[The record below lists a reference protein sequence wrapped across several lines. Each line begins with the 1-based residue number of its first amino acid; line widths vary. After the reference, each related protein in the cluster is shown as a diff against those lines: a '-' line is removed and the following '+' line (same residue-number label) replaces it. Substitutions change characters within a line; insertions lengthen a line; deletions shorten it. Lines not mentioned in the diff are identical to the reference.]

1 MLTHRTFASLVCL
14 SLVAAASPELAAAPR
29 KAAGAAAAC
38 NQFAFDL
45 LGKLPRSGNLI
56 VSPLSAETALAMTA
70 AGARGATLAE
80 MKRTLHLAAE
90 RDGHAEM
97 GKLLTDLNA
106 LDGKQGLAVR
116 VANRIWATKRI
127 TIDPAFARL
136 TTLQYRAPI
145 ATADFEK
152 DTEGS
157 RKAINAWVSEQTRK
171 MIQELLKRGVLV
183 PATPMVLVNAVY
195 MKGQWVNAFEVKST
209 QDADFHAGGRT
220 VKAKLMTR
228 TGPYLYAHADG
239 VQVVELPYKGGLSMV
254 VFLPDAQGGV
264 EALGAKLGARYADWV
279 GLLSEQ
285 KINLGLPRF
294 KARTTRRLENDL
306 MALGMKLAFGKA
318 DFTGITRTLPLAI
331 SAVIHEAVIE
341 VNEEGTRAAAATA
354 VVMRGGGMPHPI
366 PTVRADHPF
375 LYVIRDPSSGVILF
389 VGRVANPTVE

>member
-1 MLTHRTFASLVCL
+1 MPTNRATASLACL
-14 SLVAAASPELAAAPR
+14 LLIASASPAAAAPR
-29 KAAGAAAAC
+29 KAPGAAAAC

-45 LGKLPRSGNLI
+45 LGKLPAAGNLI

-80 MKRTLHLAAE
+80 MKRALHLAGVGDAN
-90 RDGHAEM
+90 AEM
-97 GKLLTDLNA
+97 GRLVTDLNA

-116 VANRIWATKRI
+116 VANRIWARKGLALE
-127 TIDPAFARL
+127 PPFVKL
-136 TTLQYRAPI
+136 TTERYRAPI

-157 RKAINAWVSEQTRK
+157 RKAINSWVSEQTRK
-171 MIQELLKRGVLV
+171 MIKELLKRGVLV
-183 PATPMVLVNAVY
+183 ASTPMVLVNAVY

-209 QDADFHAGGRT
+209 VAGDFQTGAAT

-228 TGPYLYAHADG
+228 TGEYRYAHLDD
-239 VQVVELPYKGGLSMV
+239 VQILELPYKGGLSMV
-254 VFLPDAQGGV
+254 VFLPDARDG
-264 EALGAKLGARYADWV
+264 LGALRAKIGARYGDWV
-279 GLLSEQ
+279 GQLHEQ
-285 KINLGLPRF
+285 KVNLSLPRF
-294 KARTTRRLENDL
+294 KARTALRLDKQLE
-306 MALGMKLAFGKA
+306 ALGMKLAFENKA
-318 DFTGITRTLPLAI
+318 DFSGITHTLPLAI

-341 VNEEGTRAAAATA
+341 VNEEGTEAAAATA
-354 VVMRGGGMPHPI
+354 VVMRAGGPPHPI